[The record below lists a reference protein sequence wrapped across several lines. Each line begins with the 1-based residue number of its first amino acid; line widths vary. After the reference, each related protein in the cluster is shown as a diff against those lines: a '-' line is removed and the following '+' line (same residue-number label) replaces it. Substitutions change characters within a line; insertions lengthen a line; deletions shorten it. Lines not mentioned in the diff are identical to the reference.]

1 MRLRELLSDIPDVV
15 RMRGNNP
22 DIEGIATHSA
32 HVKKGDVF
40 VALSSDGD
48 IADRHPFIPQA
59 VQAGARAVV
68 AEREV
73 DVKNTAFVQTTNT
86 HRALA
91 HIAHRFY
98 NRPSEQLK
106 MVGVTGTNGKT
117 STVYLIRALLEAAG
131 LAPGLIGTIEHDLGT
146 TRETSHNST
155 PQAHDLHRMFRAMVD
170 AGCRSAAME
179 VTSHGLAQNRVLGID
194 YEVAVFTNLTRD
206 HLDYHD
212 TPEAYLAAKARLFD
226 NLRSDAYAVVN
237 TDDAASKILLQKC
250 SAHLLGYGRSK
261 DATVR
266 ILEGRTSQE
275 GTRISLQTPRGQMD
289 LELALRGDFQLYNA
303 TAAVTAGLALE
314 IEPDI
319 ITDALREIRIPGRFE
334 SIDCGQNFGVFVDY
348 AHAPD
353 GLKNVLQTA
362 RAFARGQLIC
372 VFGCGG
378 DRDKG
383 KRPVMGDLSAR
394 LADLSVVTSDNP
406 RTEAP
411 DAIIADILP
420 GLRDA
425 PHIVEPNRRRA
436 IEKAIAKARAGD
448 LVLIAGKGHENYQE
462 INGIKTP
469 FDDREVAREILK
481 AKATTA

>member
-1 MRLRELLSDIPDVV
+1 MRLQELLSDVPDVV
-15 RMRGNNP
+15 RRRGNNP
-22 DIEGIATHSA
+22 NIEDIATHSGR
-32 HVKKGDVF
+32 VKGGDVF
-40 VALSSDGD
+40 VALSSDGHFP
-48 IADRHPFIPQA
+48 DRHPFIFQA
-59 VQAGARAVV
+59 VQAGARAIV
-68 AEREV
+68 AERDV
-73 DVKNTAFVQTTNT
+73 DVGNTAFVQTTNT

-91 HIAHRFY
+91 YIARRFY
-98 NRPSEQLK
+98 NRPNEHLK
-106 MVGVTGTNGKT
+106 MIGVTGTNGKT
-117 STVYLIRALLEAAG
+117 STVYLIRAVLEMAG

-146 TRETSHNST
+146 TREISHNST
-155 PQAHDLHRMFRAMVD
+155 PQAHDLHRMFRTMVD

-206 HLDYHD
+206 HLDYHN
-212 TPEAYLAAKARLFD
+212 TPGAYLAAKARLFD

-237 TDDAASKILLQKC
+237 TDDAASKTLIQKC
-250 SAHLLGYGRSK
+250 SAHLLSYGRSEE
-261 DATVR
+261 ATVR
-266 ILEGRTSQE
+266 ILEGNSSQE
-275 GTRISLQTPRGQMD
+275 GTHLRLQTPHGQMD

-319 ITDALREIRIPGRFE
+319 IADALHDIRIPGRFE
-334 SIDCGQNFGVFVDY
+334 GIDCGQDFGVFVDY

-353 GLKNVLQTA
+353 GLENVLQTA

-383 KRPVMGDLSAR
+383 KRPVMGGLSAR

-406 RTEAP
+406 RTEDP

-420 GLRDA
+420 GLGDA

-436 IEKAIAKARAGD
+436 IEKAIAKAQTGD

-462 INGIKTP
+462 INGIKNP

-481 AKATTA
+481 CKEG

>member
-1 MRLRELLSDIPDVV
+1 MRLRELISDVPDVV
-15 RMRGNNP
+15 RTSGNNP
-22 DIEGIATHSA
+22 DIGGIATHSGQA
-32 HVKKGDVF
+32 KEGDIF
-40 VALSSDGD
+40 VALSGDGD
-48 IADRHPFIPQA
+48 IADRHPFIFQA

-68 AEREV
+68 AERDV
-73 DVKNTAFVQTTNT
+73 DVGDTAFVQTTNT
-86 HRALA
+86 HSALA

-98 NRPSEQLK
+98 NKPSKQLK
-106 MVGVTGTNGKT
+106 MIGVTGTNGKT
-117 STVYLIRALLEAAG
+117 STVYLIRAVLDAAG
-131 LAPGLIGTIEHDLGT
+131 LAPGLIGTIEHDLGI
-146 TRETSHNST
+146 TREISHNST

-170 AGCRSAAME
+170 ASCRSAVME

-206 HLDYHD
+206 HLDYHK
-212 TPEAYLAAKARLFD
+212 TPGAYLAAKARLFD

-237 TDDAASKILLQKC
+237 TDDAASKILMQKC
-250 SAHLLGYGRSK
+250 SAHLLSYGRLEG
-261 DATVR
+261 ATVR
-266 ILEGRTSQE
+266 ILEGSTSKG
-275 GTRISLQTPRGQMD
+275 GTRLCLQTPRGKIDMK
-289 LELALRGDFQLYNA
+289 LALQGDFQLYNV
-303 TAAVTAGLALE
+303 TAAVTTGLALE
-314 IEPDI
+314 IAPDI
-319 ITDALREIRIPGRFE
+319 IADALREIRIPGRFE
-334 SIDCGQNFGVFVDY
+334 GIDCGQNFGVFVDY

-383 KRPVMGDLSAR
+383 KRPVMGDLSAK

-406 RTEAP
+406 RTEDP

-420 GLRDA
+420 GLGDA

-436 IEKAIAKARAGD
+436 IEKAIAKARSGD

-481 AKATTA
+481 CKVG

>member
-1 MRLRELLSDIPDVV
+1 MRLQELLSDVPDVV
-15 RMRGNNP
+15 RRRGNNP
-22 DIEGIATHSA
+22 NIEDIATHSGR
-32 HVKKGDVF
+32 VKGGDVF
-40 VALSSDGD
+40 VALSSDGHFP
-48 IADRHPFIPQA
+48 DRHPFIFQA
-59 VQAGARAVV
+59 VQAGARAIV
-68 AEREV
+68 AERDV
-73 DVKNTAFVQTTNT
+73 DVGNTAFVQTTNT
-86 HRALA
+86 HCALA
-91 HIAHRFY
+91 HIARRFY
-98 NRPSEQLK
+98 NRPSEHLK
-106 MVGVTGTNGKT
+106 MIGVTGTNGKT
-117 STVYLIRALLEAAG
+117 STVYLIRAVLEMAG

-146 TRETSHNST
+146 TREISHNST
-155 PQAHDLHRMFRAMVD
+155 PQAHDLHRMFRTMVD

-206 HLDYHD
+206 HLDYHN
-212 TPEAYLAAKARLFD
+212 TPGAYLAAKARLFD

-237 TDDAASKILLQKC
+237 TDDAASKILIQKC
-250 SAHLLGYGRSK
+250 SAHLLSYGRSEE
-261 DATVR
+261 ATVR
-266 ILEGRTSQE
+266 ILEGNSSQE
-275 GTRISLQTPRGQMD
+275 GTHLRLQTPHGQMD

-319 ITDALREIRIPGRFE
+319 IADALREIRIPGRFE
-334 SIDCGQNFGVFVDY
+334 GIDCGQDFGVFVDY

-353 GLKNVLQTA
+353 GLENVLQTA

-383 KRPVMGDLSAR
+383 KRPVMGGLSAR

-406 RTEAP
+406 RTEDP

-420 GLRDA
+420 GLGDA

-436 IEKAIAKARAGD
+436 IEKAIAKAQTGD

-462 INGIKTP
+462 INGIKNP

-481 AKATTA
+481 CKEG

>member
-1 MRLRELLSDIPDVV
+1 MRLRELISDVPDVV
-15 RMRGNNP
+15 RTSGNNP
-22 DIEGIATHSA
+22 DIGGIATHSG
-32 HVKKGDVF
+32 HVKEGDIF
-40 VALSSDGD
+40 VALSGDGD
-48 IADRHPFIPQA
+48 IADRHPFIFQA

-68 AEREV
+68 AKRDV
-73 DVKNTAFVQTTNT
+73 DVGDTAFVQTTNT

-98 NRPSEQLK
+98 NKPSKQLK
-106 MVGVTGTNGKT
+106 MIGVTGTNGKT
-117 STVYLIRALLEAAG
+117 STVYLIRAVLEMAG

-146 TRETSHNST
+146 TREISHNST

-170 AGCRSAAME
+170 ASCRSAVME

-206 HLDYHD
+206 HLDYHN
-212 TPEAYLAAKARLFD
+212 TPGAYLAAKARLFD

-237 TDDAASKILLQKC
+237 TDDAASKILMQKC
-250 SAHLLGYGRSK
+250 SAHLLSYGRLEG
-261 DATVR
+261 ATVR
-266 ILEGRTSQE
+266 ILEGSTSQG
-275 GTRISLQTPRGQMD
+275 GTRLCLQTPRGKID
-289 LELALRGDFQLYNA
+289 LELALQGDFQLYNV

-314 IEPDI
+314 VEPDI
-319 ITDALREIRIPGRFE
+319 IAEALREIRIPGRFE
-334 SIDCGQNFGVFVDY
+334 GIDCGQNFGVFVDY

-383 KRPVMGDLSAR
+383 KRSVMGDLSAK

-406 RTEAP
+406 RTEDP

-420 GLRDA
+420 GLGDA

-462 INGIKTP
+462 INGIKAP

-481 AKATTA
+481 CKVG

>member
-1 MRLRELLSDIPDVV
+1 MRLRELISDVPDVV
-15 RMRGNNP
+15 RTSGNNP
-22 DIEGIATHSA
+22 DIGGIATHSGRI
-32 HVKKGDVF
+32 KEGDVF
-40 VALSSDGD
+40 VALSGDGS
-48 IADRHPFIPQA
+48 IPDRHPFIFQA
-59 VQAGARAVV
+59 VQAGAQAVV
-68 AEREV
+68 AERDV
-73 DVKNTAFVQTTNT
+73 DVGDTPFVQTTNT

-91 HIAHRFY
+91 YIAHRFY
-98 NRPSEQLK
+98 NKPSKQLK
-106 MVGVTGTNGKT
+106 MIGVTGTNGKT
-117 STVYLIRALLEAAG
+117 STVYLIRAVLDAAG
-131 LAPGLIGTIEHDLGT
+131 LAPGLIGTIEHDLGI
-146 TRETSHNST
+146 TREISHNST

-170 AGCRSAAME
+170 ASCQSAVME

-206 HLDYHD
+206 HLDYHN
-212 TPEAYLAAKARLFD
+212 TPGAYLAAKARLFD

-237 TDDAASKILLQKC
+237 TDDAASKILMQKC
-250 SAHLLGYGRSK
+250 SAHLLSYGRAEG
-261 DATVR
+261 ATVR
-266 ILEGRTSQE
+266 ILEGSTSQG
-275 GTRISLQTPRGQMD
+275 GTRLCLQTPRGKID
-289 LELALRGDFQLYNA
+289 LELALQGDFQLYNA

-314 IEPDI
+314 VEPDI
-319 ITDALREIRIPGRFE
+319 IAGALREIRIPGRFE
-334 SIDCGQNFGVFVDY
+334 GIDCGQNFGVFVDY

-378 DRDKG
+378 DRDRG
-383 KRPVMGDLSAR
+383 KRPVMGDLSAK

-406 RTEAP
+406 RTEDP

-420 GLRDA
+420 GLGDA

-462 INGIKTP
+462 INGIKAP

-481 AKATTA
+481 CKVG